1 MFEHLEV
8 DSFTLF
14 VSREI
19 FDEVNDVLNRQ
30 SIRAKYRQVTD
41 EIVEKFFSR
50 VLKKAVFIKT
60 VLPKFKYSRDPKDEK
75 YINLAI
81 EAEAAYLVSRD
92 RDLLD
97 LTTDISVEGKEFRQ
111 KSRPLKIVAPVEFLR
126 IIREKDLSLNP

>member
-1 MFEHLEV
+1 LFEHLEV